1 MLLINIYKLIKK
13 EECAYNPDNK
23 ADVVVTEAKRL
34 KTGQDKDLATAIYN
48 YGPVAIAV
56 HVTKDMASY
65 KYFTFYITIIYENYN
80 FKLFRVCIESLFL
93 RKFFKGLAF
102 SMIRTVTQER

>member
-1 MLLINIYKLIKK
+1 M
-13 EECAYNPDNK
+13 A
-23 ADVVVTEAKRL
+23 EAKRL

-65 KYFTFYITIIYENYN
+65 KYFTFYVTIIMFENY
-80 FKLFRVCIESLFL
+80 
-93 RKFFKGLAF
+93 
-102 SMIRTVTQER
+102 

>member
-1 MLLINIYKLIKK
+1 
-13 EECAYNPDNK
+13 
-23 ADVVVTEAKRL
+23 VGEAKRL

-65 KYFTFYITIIYENYN
+65 KYFTFYVTIIMFENYN
-80 FKLFRVCIESLFL
+80 FKLFRVCIEPLFSL
-93 RKFFKGLAF
+93 KFFKGLAF

>member
-1 MLLINIYKLIKK
+1 MG
-13 EECAYNPDNK
+13 
-23 ADVVVTEAKRL
+23 EAKRL

-65 KYFTFYITIIYENYN
+65 KYFTFYVTIIMFKNYN
-80 FKLFRVCIESLFL
+80 FKLFRVCIEPLFPL
-93 RKFFKGLAF
+93 NF
-102 SMIRTVTQER
+102 SKVWHFR